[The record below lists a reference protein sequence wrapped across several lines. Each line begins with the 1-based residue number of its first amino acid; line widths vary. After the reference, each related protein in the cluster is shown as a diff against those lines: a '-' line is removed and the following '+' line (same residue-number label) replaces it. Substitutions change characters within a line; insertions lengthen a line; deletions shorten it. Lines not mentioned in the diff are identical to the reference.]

1 MAGGLGWRVKIMLFS
16 LIAGSLLLAGC
27 ASDGT
32 EPSTNSTTP
41 ANPYPGPYTQ
51 NPFYPQDG
59 PTR

>member
-1 MAGGLGWRVKIMLFS
+1 MLFS